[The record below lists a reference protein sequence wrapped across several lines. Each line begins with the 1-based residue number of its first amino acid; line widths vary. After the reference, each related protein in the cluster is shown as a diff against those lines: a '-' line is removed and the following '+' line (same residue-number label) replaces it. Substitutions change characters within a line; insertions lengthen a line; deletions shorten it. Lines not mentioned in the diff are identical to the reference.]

1 MKKLL
6 TIGILFLSAYMV
18 GCGSTQTTEYYNAV
32 QNAAI
37 AQAKIMEARYEALGK
52 IAGNGG
58 EASTAAVMALA
69 MTNQAP
75 IVPQPQKSEALQWA
89 QILAGPVASLGSMWL
104 SNDATKTM
112 ARYSR
117 DTQLANI
124 SADQANTEQLY
135 GMLGTN
141 STNMMNLGL
150 GGLGAVT
157 NVSNN
162 AFDAMNTAG
171 AQTVQL
177 GLAGL
182 TSNATEGFS
191 ASSADIL
198 SAINNISFPT
208 YTDNFTSLENLI
220 NSQFTNTNTLIGNGF
235 DTTEQ
240 NFFHLTNGINN
251 GGQIWIPGVNC
262 INAESG
268 GIISVGASNV
278 SVPVCPQ

>member
-18 GCGSTQTTEYYNAV
+18 GCTSTQTTEYYTAV

-37 AQAKIMEARYEALGK
+37 AQAKIMEARYNALGE

-75 IVPQPQKSEALQWA
+75 IVPQAQKSEALQWA

-117 DTQLANI
+117 DAQLANI

-141 STNMMNLGL
+141 STNMTTLGL

-182 TSNATEGFS
+182 TTNGGTT
-191 ASSADIL
+191 ASSDIL
-198 SAINNISFPT
+198 TAINNISFPS

-220 NSQFTNTNTLIGNGF
+220 NSQFTATNNIINDGF
-235 DTTEQ
+235 DTSQQ
-240 NFFHLTNGINN
+240 NFLYLTNGINSGN
-251 GGQIWIPGVNC
+251 QIWIPGVNC
-262 INAESG
+262 VNAANPS
-268 GIISVGASNV
+268 IIGFGTVV
-278 SVPVCPQ
+278 TCPK

>member
-18 GCGSTQTTEYYNAV
+18 GCTSTQTTEYYTAV

-37 AQAKIMEARYEALGK
+37 AQAKIMEARYNALGQ

-75 IVPQPQKSEALQWA
+75 IVPQAQKSEALQWA

-141 STNMMNLGL
+141 STNMTTLGL

-182 TSNATEGFS
+182 TTNATEGV
-191 ASSADIL
+191 ASSDIL
-198 SAINNISFPT
+198 TAINNISFPS

-220 NSQFTNTNTLIGNGF
+220 NNQFTNTNTLIGDGF
-235 DTTEQ
+235 DATET
-240 NFFHLTNGINN
+240 NFFHLTNGINT

-262 INAESG
+262 INATSG
-268 GIISVGASNV
+268 GIISVGATNV
-278 SVPVCPQ
+278 SVPICPN

>member
-18 GCGSTQTTEYYNAV
+18 GCASTQTTEYYNAV

-37 AQAKIMEARYEALGK
+37 AQAKIMEARYNALGK

-75 IVPQPQKSEALQWA
+75 IVPQAQKSEALQWA

-135 GMLGTN
+135 GMLSTN
-141 STNMMNLGL
+141 STNMTNLGL
-150 GGLGAVT
+150 GGLGAVA

-182 TSNATEGFS
+182 TTNATEGG
-191 ASSADIL
+191 ASADIL

-208 YTDNFTSLENLI
+208 YTENFTSLENLI
-220 NSQFTNTNTLIGNGF
+220 NSQFANTNTLIGDGF
-235 DTTEQ
+235 DTTDK
-240 NFFHLTNGINN
+240 NFLYLTNGINSGN
-251 GGQIWIPGVNC
+251 EIWIPGVNC
-262 INAESG
+262 VNQDHPS
-268 GIISVGASNV
+268 IIGFGTVV
-278 SVPVCPQ
+278 TCPQ

>member
-18 GCGSTQTTEYYNAV
+18 GCASTQTTEYYNAV

-37 AQAKIMEARYEALGK
+37 AQANIMTARYEALGK

-75 IVPQPQKSEALQWA
+75 IIPKAQKSEALQWA

-117 DTQLANI
+117 DTQLENI
-124 SADQANTEQLY
+124 RADQANTEQLY
-135 GMLGTN
+135 GMLGTT
-141 STNMMNLGL
+141 STNMTNLGL

-182 TSNATEGFS
+182 TTNATEGVG
-191 ASSADIL
+191 SSDIL
-198 SAINNISFPT
+198 TAINNISFPS

-220 NSQFTNTNTLIGNGF
+220 NSQFTNTNTLIGDGF
-235 DTTEQ
+235 DTTDK
-240 NFFHLTNGINN
+240 NFLYLTNGINSGN
-251 GGQIWIPGVNC
+251 EIWIPGVNC
-262 INAESG
+262 VNQDHPS
-268 GIISVGASNV
+268 IIGFGTVV
-278 SVPVCPQ
+278 TCPQ

>member
-18 GCGSTQTTEYYNAV
+18 GCTSTQTTEYYTAV

-37 AQAKIMEARYEALGK
+37 AQAKIMEARYNALGE

-75 IVPQPQKSEALQWA
+75 IVPQAQKSEALQWA

-141 STNMMNLGL
+141 STNMTTLGL

-182 TSNATEGFS
+182 TTNATEGV
-191 ASSADIL
+191 ASSDIL
-198 SAINNISFPT
+198 TAINNISFPS

-220 NSQFTNTNTLIGNGF
+220 NSQFANTNTLLVNGF
-235 DTTEQ
+235 DTSEQ
-240 NFFHLTNGINN
+240 NFFHLTNGINS

>member
-18 GCGSTQTTEYYNAV
+18 GCTSTQTTEYYTAV

-37 AQAKIMEARYEALGK
+37 AQAKIMEARYNALGQ

-75 IVPQPQKSEALQWA
+75 IVPQAQKSEALQWA

-117 DTQLANI
+117 DAQLANI

-135 GMLGTN
+135 GMLGNN
-141 STNMMNLGL
+141 STNMTTLGL

-182 TSNATEGFS
+182 TTNATEGV
-191 ASSADIL
+191 ASSDIL
-198 SAINNISFPT
+198 TAINNISFPS

-220 NSQFTNTNTLIGNGF
+220 TNQFTNTNTLIDNGF
-235 DTTEQ
+235 DTTET
-240 NFFHLTNGINN
+240 NFFHLTNGINS
-251 GGQIWIPGVNC
+251 GGQIWIPGINC
-262 INAESG
+262 INAASG
-268 GIISVGASNV
+268 GMITVGGINST
-278 SVPVCPQ
+278 VPVCPN

>member
-18 GCGSTQTTEYYNAV
+18 GCASTQTTEYYNAV

-37 AQAKIMEARYEALGK
+37 AQANIMTARYEALGK

-75 IVPQPQKSEALQWA
+75 IIPQAQKSEALQWA

-117 DTQLANI
+117 DTQLENI
-124 SADQANTEQLY
+124 RADQANTEQLY
-135 GMLGTN
+135 GMLGTT
-141 STNMMNLGL
+141 STNMTNLGL

-182 TSNATEGFS
+182 TTNATEGVG
-191 ASSADIL
+191 SSDIL
-198 SAINNISFPT
+198 TAINNISFPS

-220 NSQFTNTNTLIGNGF
+220 NSQFTNTNTLMDNRF
-235 DTTEQ
+235 DTTDQ
-240 NFFHLTNGINN
+240 NFLYLTNGINS
-251 GGQIWIPGVNC
+251 GGKIWIPGVNC
-262 INAESG
+262 VNNTNPS
-268 GIISVGASNV
+268 IIGFGTVET
-278 SVPVCPQ
+278 CPQ

>member
-18 GCGSTQTTEYYNAV
+18 GCTSTQTTEYYTAV

-37 AQAKIMEARYEALGK
+37 AQAKIMEARYEALGQ

-75 IVPQPQKSEALQWA
+75 IVPQAQKSEALQWA

-117 DTQLANI
+117 DAQLANI

-135 GMLGTN
+135 GMLGTT
-141 STNMMNLGL
+141 STNMTNLGL

-182 TSNATEGFS
+182 TTNATEGV
-191 ASSADIL
+191 ASSDIL
-198 SAINNISFPT
+198 TAINNISFPS

-220 NSQFTNTNTLIGNGF
+220 NNQFTNTNTLIGDGF
-235 DTTEQ
+235 DTTET
-240 NFFHLTNGINN
+240 NFFHLTNGINT

-262 INAESG
+262 INATSG
-268 GIISVGASNV
+268 GIISVGATNV
-278 SVPVCPQ
+278 SVPICPN

>member
-18 GCGSTQTTEYYNAV
+18 GCTSTQTTEYYTAV

-75 IVPQPQKSEALQWA
+75 IVPQAQKSEALQWA

-117 DTQLANI
+117 DAQLANI

-141 STNMMNLGL
+141 STNMTTLGL

-182 TSNATEGFS
+182 TTNATEGV
-191 ASSADIL
+191 ASSDIL
-198 SAINNISFPT
+198 TAINNISFPS

-220 NSQFTNTNTLIGNGF
+220 NNQFTNTNTLIGDGF
-235 DTTEQ
+235 DTTET
-240 NFFHLTNGINN
+240 NFFHLTNGINS

-278 SVPVCPQ
+278 SVPICPN

>member
-18 GCGSTQTTEYYNAV
+18 GCANTQTTEYYTAV

-37 AQAKIMEARYEALGK
+37 AQAKIMEARYNALGQ

-75 IVPQPQKSEALQWA
+75 IVPQAQKSEALQWA
-89 QILAGPVASLGSMWL
+89 QILAAPVASLGSMWL

-117 DTQLANI
+117 DAQLANI

-141 STNMMNLGL
+141 STNMTNLGL

-182 TSNATEGFS
+182 TTNAAGGTA
-191 ASSADIL
+191 ASSDIL
-198 SAINNISFPT
+198 TAINNISFPT

-220 NSQFTNTNTLIGNGF
+220 TNQFTNTNTLIGDGF
-235 DTTEQ
+235 DTTET
-240 NFFHLTNGINN
+240 NFFHLTNGINS

-262 INAESG
+262 INATSG
-268 GIISVGASNV
+268 GIISVGAANV
-278 SVPVCPQ
+278 SVPICPN